1 MSERESVCVCEH
13 EGIKEESEC
22 TYFHPPVLTDAGA
35 FAFLAP
41 VLMLPVRTGLS
52 VFGFLIL
59 KYSHS
64 ILVVCVGSIFFMKPC
79 TVYPGR
85 NFERKGGYDEWLSF
99 ERSSSRYNKA
109 HPMQKKSRTLKVRL
123 FFSTFARSTFEN
135 LHPMQKKSDFSDF
148 QDFRPQ
154 ISKFSDTGTRPMVFI
169 GARPT

>member
-1 MSERESVCVCEH
+1 MRESVCVCEH

-22 TYFHPPVLTDAGA
+22 TYFLLPVLTYASA

-85 NFERKGGYDEWLSF
+85 NFERKGGYDEWFCRLS
-99 ERSSSRYNKA
+99 A
-109 HPMQKKSRTLKVRL
+109 AAAGILKM
-123 FFSTFARSTFEN
+123 STFHINR
-135 LHPMQKKSDFSDF
+135 KK
-148 QDFRPQ
+148 
-154 ISKFSDTGTRPMVFI
+154 K
-169 GARPT
+169 

>member
-1 MSERESVCVCEH
+1 MSERECVCVCEH

-22 TYFHPPVLTDAGA
+22 TYFPLPVLTYASA

-99 ERSSSRYNKA
+99 ERSSSRYNK
-109 HPMQKKSRTLKVRL
+109 HQN
-123 FFSTFARSTFEN
+123 ST
-135 LHPMQKKSDFSDF
+135 SDFIF
-148 QDFRPQ
+148 
-154 ISKFSDTGTRPMVFI
+154 IFSFSFFFPSTTKNLCVSCELVVFI
-169 GARPT
+169 PCE

>member
-1 MSERESVCVCEH
+1 MRESVCVCEH

-22 TYFHPPVLTDAGA
+22 TYFPLPVLTYASA
-35 FAFLAP
+35 SAFLAP

-52 VFGFLIL
+52 DFGFLIP
-59 KYSHS
+59 YYCHS

-109 HPMQKKSRTLKVRL
+109 HPMQKKSRT
-123 FFSTFARSTFEN
+123 FSFDFAKKFT
-135 LHPMQKKSDFSDF
+135 LCKKKSDFLLKSRTF
-148 QDFRPQ
+148 QSQ
-154 ISKFSDTGTRPMVFI
+154 KSIT
-169 GARPT
+169 

>member
-1 MSERESVCVCEH
+1 MSERECVCVCEH

-22 TYFHPPVLTDAGA
+22 TYFPPPVLTDASA
-35 FAFLAP
+35 SAFLAP

-123 FFSTFARSTFEN
+123 FFFRLLLARLLKTST
-135 LHPMQKKSDFSDF
+135 LCKKS
-148 QDFRPQ
+148 RRKKRRKMKM
-154 ISKFSDTGTRPMVFI
+154 I
-169 GARPT
+169 

>member
-1 MSERESVCVCEH
+1 MCVCEH

-22 TYFHPPVLTDAGA
+22 TYFLLPVLTYASA

-41 VLMLPVRTGLS
+41 VHMLPVRTGLS
-52 VFGFLIL
+52 VFGFLIP

-109 HPMQKKSRTLKVRL
+109 HPRVNIIYSILYLPLGPPYYTAGTVEISVELCKTVKGLTLY
-123 FFSTFARSTFEN
+123 
-135 LHPMQKKSDFSDF
+135 
-148 QDFRPQ
+148 
-154 ISKFSDTGTRPMVFI
+154 
-169 GARPT
+169 

>member
-1 MSERESVCVCEH
+1 MSERECVCVCEH

-22 TYFHPPVLTDAGA
+22 TYFDPPVLTDAGA

-52 VFGFLIL
+52 DFGFLIP
-59 KYSHS
+59 YYCHS

-154 ISKFSDTGTRPMVFI
+154 ISKFSDTGTRPMVFN
-169 GARPT
+169 GAHPT

>member
-1 MSERESVCVCEH
+1 MCVCEH

-35 FAFLAP
+35 SAFLAP

-85 NFERKGGYDEWLSF
+85 NFERKGGNDEWLSF
-99 ERSSSRYNKA
+99 EHK
-109 HPMQKKSRTLKVRL
+109 
-123 FFSTFARSTFEN
+123 
-135 LHPMQKKSDFSDF
+135 
-148 QDFRPQ
+148 
-154 ISKFSDTGTRPMVFI
+154 
-169 GARPT
+169 

>member
-1 MSERESVCVCEH
+1 MRYSLREKSELLYEEH
-13 EGIKEESEC
+13 KFGGKQSEK
-22 TYFHPPVLTDAGA
+22 HILGSLSP
-35 FAFLAP
+35 
-41 VLMLPVRTGLS
+41 GLS

-109 HPMQKKSRTLKVRL
+109 HPMQKKSRTFGVFEKRRGQYLGLKYKKVY
-123 FFSTFARSTFEN
+123 
-135 LHPMQKKSDFSDF
+135 HPYYMHFVVIMD
-148 QDFRPQ
+148 R
-154 ISKFSDTGTRPMVFI
+154 
-169 GARPT
+169 